1 MTAAGLVRAEWT
13 KFRTVRGWLI
23 GMVVAAL
30 LIVFLG
36 WLAAEG
42 SHSSCGGPATG
53 CPIDPVGPGGQGVV
67 DRFYFVH
74 RTLPGDGSM
83 TVRVNSMTGEAR
95 AADAVPGVRNV
106 IPELEPWS
114 KAGIMVK
121 DGTRQ
126 GATYAAIMMTGKH
139 GVRMQYDFTHDVAGR
154 PGNGPRWLRLTR
166 SGQTLTGYESTDG
179 SQWSKV
185 GTVHL
190 AKLPATAQIG
200 LFASS
205 PGAITVT
212 KGDFG
217 GASSTMRFSQAT
229 AVVDQ
234 ISVQGQTSAAW
245 AKDDIGVEKE
255 ADGTPH
261 HPGGLAQ
268 SGGTFTITGVGD
280 IAPRI
285 EGMSISNTLMG
296 ATLGLIAVIVIA
308 AGFMTA
314 EYRRG
319 LIRATF
325 MAEPRRVRPLLAK
338 TAVIAG
344 VSLVAGLIAAAV
356 IVPLASHILRQNGNY
371 ILPVST
377 FTEARVIVGTAAL
390 LAAVA
395 VIALAL
401 GSIFRRSAAAITACV
416 ALIVLPHILAT
427 TSVLPSGVAQWM
439 MRLTPAAGFS
449 VQQAIPSYHQVVG
462 NYVPQEG
469 FYPLSPL
476 AGFAVTCAYA
486 VLALGLAAYML
497 RRRDA

>member
-1 MTAAGLVRAEWT
+1 MTAATLVRAEWT
-13 KFRTVRGWLI
+13 KFRTVRGWMI
-23 GMVVAAL
+23 GLVVAAL

-42 SHSSCGGPATG
+42 SHASCGGPAQG
-53 CPIDPVGPGGQGVV
+53 CPVDPVGPGGQAVV
-67 DRFYFVH
+67 DRFYFAH

-95 AADAVPGVRNV
+95 EADAIPGVRNV
-106 IPELEPWS
+106 VPELEPWS

-121 DGTRQ
+121 DGTKQ

-139 GVRMQYDFTHDVAGR
+139 GVRMQHDFTHDVAGR

-166 SGQTLTGYESTDG
+166 SGQTLTGYESADG
-179 SQWSKV
+179 AQWTKV
-185 GTVHL
+185 ATVHL
-190 AKLPATAQIG
+190 STLPATAQIG

-205 PGAITVT
+205 PGAMTVT

-217 GASSTMRFSQAT
+217 GASTTMRFSQAT

-234 ISVQGQTSAAW
+234 VSLQGQSSPTW

-261 HPGGLAQ
+261 HPGDLVQ

-280 IAPRI
+280 VAPRI

-319 LIRATF
+319 LIRTTF
-325 MAEPRRVRPLLAK
+325 LAEPRRVRPLLAK
-338 TAVIAG
+338 SAVISGAA
-344 VSLVAGLIAAAV
+344 LVAGLVAAAI
-356 IVPLASHILRQNGNY
+356 IVPLASHILRENGNY

-377 FTEARVIVGTAAL
+377 LTEARVIIGTAAL

-416 ALIVLPHILAT
+416 ALIVLPNILAT
-427 TSVLPSGVAQWM
+427 TSILPAGVAQWM
-439 MRLTPAAGFS
+439 LRLTPADRKS
-449 VQQAIPSYHQVVG
+449 VV
-462 NYVPQEG
+462 
-469 FYPLSPL
+469 
-476 AGFAVTCAYA
+476 
-486 VLALGLAAYML
+486 
-497 RRRDA
+497 